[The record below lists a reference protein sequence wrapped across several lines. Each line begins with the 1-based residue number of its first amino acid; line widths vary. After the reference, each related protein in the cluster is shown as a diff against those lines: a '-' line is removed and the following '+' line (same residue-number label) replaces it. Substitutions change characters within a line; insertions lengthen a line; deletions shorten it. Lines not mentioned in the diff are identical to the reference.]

1 MGRNPQQQR
10 MGAEAA
16 LDGADALVF
25 TVTGKHL
32 NDLQRTILREVRRRR
47 TYRDIAY
54 GLRYTEGHIKDVAS
68 QLWQTLSQALG
79 ERVTKGNCWS
89 VLERRLPSAEGSPN
103 SPGPV
108 FSPAADPSTPAL
120 ESERHG
126 PAPSDRASP
135 SPSPSQPVPIPGA
148 TPAPV
153 LLGRQAAIAHL
164 HTLIAQGYRAL
175 VIQGEGGVGKTTLA
189 QQFLTDQPFAL
200 VLELLMAKETNH
212 ITPVEQVVEE
222 WLRQDF
228 QVEPGRDF
236 GVTLGRLRRQLRD
249 RPVGILIDNLEPALD
264 GQGRFWPQHSRYGD
278 LLRVLCDPRGQA
290 VTLLTSRDRLCE
302 PGVSVTHYRLPGL
315 ALDAWQVF
323 FTRQDIHLAP
333 STLAK
338 LHQAYGGNAKAMHI
352 LSSAIAND
360 FGGDGDAY
368 WRENGDDPLVAW
380 DLKNLVA
387 SQIQR
392 LQRLDPVAYQVLCRL
407 GVYRYQDVPRI
418 PRTAVRAL
426 MADLDPDRHRQVITS
441 LRNRSLL
448 EGHQGH
454 YWLHPVVQAAALSH
468 LRQSPSGEYLA
479 QAQAAQF
486 WSQSIPN
493 LTCRSDA
500 LQALEAYYHHWAI
513 ADYGAAAAVLL
524 HSRPNQWDQHLT
536 LGSSLYR
543 LGLLQP
549 VLSTIPPLLPH
560 LPADARASELRN
572 ILADGYWIAGK
583 IRAAIALQTEAR
595 AIALEGLA
603 TLPPEADPHERYRL
617 TMLAVDALLSLGL
630 YHLALGELDHAAD
643 WFHQVMSVAEGT
655 DHQSWADKAALGLAL
670 VLSAGG
676 ETDKAQQLADQA
688 YDRLAQGV
696 LPEYAGRFA
705 FFIQLLGQT
714 YAHLGDWDRA
724 ETLYHQAIAYAQASH
739 YVQVEAQAQVGLGV
753 LACHRQQG
761 SVALAAVT
769 AAIARLN
776 DLAALSDL
784 GEAHFQRGLIHRDQG
799 DAALAERDFAAAIQ
813 HFTAVDAPHQ
823 VSRVRHHSRTAGLP
837 SG

>member
-1 MGRNPQQQR
+1 

-89 VLERRLPSAEGSPN
+89 VLERRLPMTNGSPN
-103 SPGPV
+103 VAPNPV
-108 FSPAADPSTPAL
+108 LSPAGNPSTPAPDSGL
-120 ESERHG
+120 G
-126 PAPSDRASP
+126 PGPNSDLASP
-135 SPSPSQPVPIPGA
+135 VPSLSHSVPLSE
-148 TPAPV
+148 TPAPA
-153 LLGRQAAIAHL
+153 LLGRQGAIAHL
-164 HTLIAQGYRAL
+164 QTCVNQGHRAL

-200 VLELLMAKETNH
+200 VLELLMAKETAN
-212 ITPVEQVVEE
+212 ITPAEQVVEE

-264 GQGRFWPQHSRYGD
+264 SQGRFWPQHSRYGD

-315 ALDAWQVF
+315 AADAWRVF
-323 FTRQDIHLAP
+323 FNHQGIDLAP

-392 LQRLDPVAYQVLCRL
+392 LQRLDPAAYQVFCRL

-418 PRTAVRAL
+418 PRTAIEAL
-426 MADLDPDRHRQVITS
+426 MGDLDPDRHRQVITS

-454 YWLHPVVQAAALSH
+454 YWLHPVVQAAALNH
-468 LRQSPSGEYLA
+468 LRQQPSGER
-479 QAQAAQF
+479 QAHTQAAQF
-486 WSQSIPN
+486 WTQSVPT
-493 LTCRSDA
+493 LTCRHDA

-513 ADYGAAAAVLL
+513 ADYEAAAAVLL
-524 HSRPNQWDQHLT
+524 HSRPNQWGQHLT

-595 AIALEGLA
+595 AIALEGLGA
-603 TLPPEADPHERYRL
+603 LPPDADPHERYRL
-617 TMLAVDALLSLGL
+617 KMLAVDALLSLGL
-630 YHLALGELDHAAD
+630 YHLALWELDHAAD
-643 WFHQVMSVAEGT
+643 WFHQVMAAAEGT
-655 DHQSWADKAALGLAL
+655 AHQSWADKAALGLAL
-670 VLSAGG
+670 VLSAKG
-676 ETDKAQQLADQA
+676 ETAKARPLAARA
-688 YDRLAQGV
+688 YDLLAQDV
-696 LPEYAGRFA
+696 PLESAGRFA

-714 YAHLGDWDRA
+714 YTNLGDDDRA
-724 ETLYHQAIAYAQASH
+724 EALYQRAIAFAKASH
-739 YVQVEAQAQVGLGV
+739 YGQVEAQAQVGLGV
-753 LACHRQQG
+753 LACRHRQG
-761 SVALAAVT
+761 AMAIATVT
-769 AAIARLN
+769 AAIARLS
-776 DLAALSDL
+776 DLEALSDL
-784 GEAHFQRGLIHRDQG
+784 GEAHFQRGLIHQAQG
-799 DAALAERDFAAAIQ
+799 DTALAERDFAAAIQ
-813 HFTAVDAPHQ
+813 QFTAVDAPKQ
-823 VSRVRHHSRTAGLP
+823 VARIRHHSRTDG
-837 SG
+837 